1 MERETAD
8 APVSDSR
15 GLRRRSIV
23 VDPTLLPTEPQVKP
37 EFERPAFARTRE
49 IRTLRSPTVAD
60 KPQDWRLIAVNRN
73 TDQLF
78 GFAFQ

>member
-23 VDPTLLPTEPQVKP
+23 VDQTLLPTELQMKP
-37 EFERPAFARTRE
+37 GLAASPFARTRE
-49 IRTLRSPTVAD
+49 IRTLGTPTVAD
-60 KPQDWRLIAVNRN
+60 GPQDWRLIAVNRN

-78 GFAFQ
+78 RFAFQ

>member
-23 VDPTLLPTEPQVKP
+23 VDPTLLPTEPEMKP
-37 EFERPAFARTRE
+37 GLAASPFARTRKF
-49 IRTLRSPTVAD
+49 RTLRTPTVAN